1 MLYVKSIV
9 KESPIH
15 GVGCFADQ
23 DISKGDL
30 VWMFNDKTDKYLF
43 KHTTHGLWK
52 QCLDHYGWK
61 EGDFHI
67 ICFDNAMYINHSTEA
82 NLILNEKTGNMHAAR
97 LIKMGEEL
105 TKDYFKVYG
114 EKVCL

>member
-43 KHTTHGLWK
+43 KHTAHGLWK

-61 EGDFHI
+61 EGDYHI
-67 ICFDNAMYINHSTEA
+67 ICFDNAMYVNHSEDA
-82 NLILNEKTGNMHAAR
+82 NLMMNPETGNLHANR
-97 LIKMGEEL
+97 DIKKGEEL
-105 TKDYFKVYG
+105 TENYKEVYG
-114 EKVCL
+114 ECD